1 MEETGR
7 RVPWPLLLAALLVA
21 IGYIAVELRLLGRLG
36 LPLDDGWIHL
46 QFARNLASGHGLSYN
61 PGELVAGSTA
71 PLWTALLS
79 ILFLLPGNV
88 LVWTK
93 LLGVAFY
100 LACIAATGRLARELG
115 VRRGL
120 AALAAATTL
129 AVHWLVWSALSGME
143 TVLFTWLTLAG
154 LVRHLRERRDA
165 AALPLAFP
173 LFALAALARPEGFLL
188 LGLALADRVFFGATR
203 DRHDEPTPIEL
214 ARRHGRRYG
223 PIPLGL
229 AAAGL
234 LVLPMLLFNWT
245 VSGSVWPTTFQ
256 AKAGG
261 SPRWLPDLRFLHVAL
276 GIFFR
281 PVPWAALLAGAGV
294 LALAVRLR
302 SARDRGL
309 LPALWIAALP
319 VAYSLLASPGTTLV
333 GNFGRYLFPLFPVVI
348 CLAVLALQDVAE
360 RWTASRSRVSLAL
373 RPLAIALWL
382 APTVTTLVT
391 GATRYAQNVANVED
405 SDVAMARWLAPRLA
419 PQALLAVQDI
429 GALKFFLPNRVL
441 DLSGIASPQ
450 TVAAAR
456 AAATA
461 EDPGGEE
468 GIWRLLESAR
478 PDYLIAFPAAWSSRL
493 LARLHPVQRIA
504 VPGNVT
510 MAGDELVLY
519 ATPWTRYP
527 LRELR

>member
-143 TVLFTWLTLAG
+143 TVLFTWLTLTG

-188 LGLALADRVFFGATR
+188 IGLALADRVLFRTGAVRAATESRPYEPPAAR
-203 DRHDEPTPIEL
+203 D
-214 ARRHGRRYG
+214 GSRYG
-223 PIPLGL
+223 PILVGL

-245 VSGSVWPTTFQ
+245 ASGSVWPTTFQ

-261 SPRWLPDLRFLHVAL
+261 SPRWLPELRFLHVAL

-281 PVPWAALLAGAGV
+281 LVPWAALLAGAGV
-294 LALAVRLR
+294 LALAVR
-302 SARDRGL
+302 
-309 LPALWIAALP
+309 
-319 VAYSLLASPGTTLV
+319 
-333 GNFGRYLFPLFPVVI
+333 
-348 CLAVLALQDVAE
+348 
-360 RWTASRSRVSLAL
+360 
-373 RPLAIALWL
+373 
-382 APTVTTLVT
+382 
-391 GATRYAQNVANVED
+391 
-405 SDVAMARWLAPRLA
+405 
-419 PQALLAVQDI
+419 
-429 GALKFFLPNRVL
+429 
-441 DLSGIASPQ
+441 
-450 TVAAAR
+450 
-456 AAATA
+456 
-461 EDPGGEE
+461 
-468 GIWRLLESAR
+468 
-478 PDYLIAFPAAWSSRL
+478 
-493 LARLHPVQRIA
+493 
-504 VPGNVT
+504 
-510 MAGDELVLY
+510 
-519 ATPWTRYP
+519 
-527 LRELR
+527 